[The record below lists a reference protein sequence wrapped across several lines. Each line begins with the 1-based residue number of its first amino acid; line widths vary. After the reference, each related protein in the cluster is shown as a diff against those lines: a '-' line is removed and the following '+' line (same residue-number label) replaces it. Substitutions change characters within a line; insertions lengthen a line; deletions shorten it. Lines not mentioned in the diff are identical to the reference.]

1 MPDHERRAHIE
12 LDVNAGHERA
22 VKAPDDDTPFRIVV
36 LGDFSGDKSRSRAA
50 PQAPLANRRPIPIDR
65 DTVDE
70 VIAHLAPEIVL
81 ERASG
86 EAVIVPIASIDDF
99 HPDHLYESL
108 TLFTSLKAMRAR
120 LANPA
125 TFADAARELT
135 YTRADDAFAE
145 TDARTESAPAAPRP
159 GHVLDAILGEPVT
172 DTEEAGGDALQQLI
186 QRAIAPHLV
195 PAADP
200 RQDALIDQ
208 IDRALA
214 NAMRAVLHHRSFQA
228 LEAAWRSVWSLTRR
242 LETDDHL
249 QIYLLDVSAAELVAD
264 LGKEGSPEQSALWR
278 TIVDG
283 SQGVPWSLLVG
294 AFTFGWDDADLDV
307 LSKLGMIARRA
318 GAPFLAGAAPR
329 LAGAAPF
336 DGSSDASQWSTRGIP
351 AWESLRA
358 SPEAAYIGLAA
369 PRFLARLPYGVGGD
383 ECDRIVFEE
392 VGPPYDHREFLWAN
406 AAFACAVLLAQSFS
420 AAGWRMRPGSR
431 RELTGLPYV
440 LLRTNGSVE
449 AKPCAEVL
457 LTERSSN
464 RMLECGIMPLAS
476 LKDQDAAL
484 LVRFQSIAKPT
495 TALAGRW
502 QAVGA

>member
-1 MPDHERRAHIE
+1 
-12 LDVNAGHERA
+12 
-22 VKAPDDDTPFRIVV
+22 
-36 LGDFSGDKSRSRAA
+36 
-50 PQAPLANRRPIPIDR
+50 
-65 DTVDE
+65 
-70 VIAHLAPEIVL
+70 
-81 ERASG
+81 
-86 EAVIVPIASIDDF
+86 
-99 HPDHLYESL
+99 
-108 TLFTSLKAMRAR
+108 
-120 LANPA
+120 
-125 TFADAARELT
+125 
-135 YTRADDAFAE
+135 AE

-208 IDRALA
+208 IDRAIA

-392 VGPPYDHREFLWAN
+392 VGPPYDHRE
-406 AAFACAVLLAQSFS
+406 
-420 AAGWRMRPGSR
+420 
-431 RELTGLPYV
+431 
-440 LLRTNGSVE
+440 
-449 AKPCAEVL
+449 
-457 LTERSSN
+457 
-464 RMLECGIMPLAS
+464 
-476 LKDQDAAL
+476 
-484 LVRFQSIAKPT
+484 
-495 TALAGRW
+495 
-502 QAVGA
+502 

>member
-1 MPDHERRAHIE
+1 MPDHERRAQIE
-12 LDVNAGHERA
+12 LDVNAGRERA
-22 VKAPDDDTPFRIVV
+22 VKAPDDDTPFRILV
-36 LGDFSGDKSRSRAA
+36 LGDFSGDRSPKRA
-50 PQAPLANRRPIPIDR
+50 PPRPPLAGRRPIPIDR
-65 DTVDE
+65 DTVDN
-70 VIAHLAPEIVL
+70 VIAQLAPRIVL
-81 ERASG
+81 ERGSG
-86 EAVIVPIASIDDF
+86 DDVLIPIASIDDF
-99 HPDHLYESL
+99 HPDHLYDSL
-108 TLFTSLKAMRAR
+108 PLFASLKAMRAR

-135 YTRADDAFAE
+135 YTRTDDAFA
-145 TDARTESAPAAPRP
+145 DAAAQNASAPARPKP

-172 DTEEAGGDALQQLI
+172 GDPEPGGDALQALI

-200 RQDALIDQ
+200 RQDALIAQ
-208 IDRALA
+208 ADRAIA

-249 QIYLLDVSAAELVAD
+249 QIYVLDVSAAELVAD
-264 LGKEGSPEQSALWR
+264 VGKEGSPERSALWR

-283 SQGVPWSLLVG
+283 SVGAPWSLLVG
-294 AFTFGWDDADLDV
+294 AFTFGWDDADLLV
-307 LSKLGMIARRA
+307 LSKVGLIARRA

-329 LAGAAPF
+329 LAGADRF
-336 DGSSDASQWSTRGIP
+336 DGTSDASQWSTRSIA

-358 SPEAAYIGLAA
+358 SPEAAYVGLAA
-369 PRFLARLPYGVGGD
+369 PRFLARLPYGAGGD
-383 ECDRIVFEE
+383 ECDRVNFEE
-392 VGPPYDHREFLWAN
+392 LGQPSDHSDFLWSN
-406 AAFACAVLLAQSFS
+406 AAFACAALLAQSFS

-431 RELTGLPYV
+431 RELTGLPYA
-440 LLRTNGSVE
+440 LLRNNGSVE

-464 RMLECGIMPLAS
+464 RILECGIMPLAS

-484 LVRFQSIAKPT
+484 LVRFQSIAQPT

-502 QAVGA
+502 QAVRA

>member
-1 MPDHERRAHIE
+1 MSDHERSAHIE

-22 VKAPDDDTPFRIVV
+22 VKAPDDDTPFRILV
-36 LGDFSGDKSRSRAA
+36 LGDFSGDKSRNRATTT
-50 PQAPLANRRPIPIDR
+50 PLLAGRRPIPVDR
-65 DTVDE
+65 DTVDD
-70 VIAHLAPEIVL
+70 VIGHLAPRVVL

-86 EAVIVPIASIDDF
+86 DDVVVRIASIDDF
-99 HPDHLYESL
+99 HPDHLYDSL
-108 TLFTSLKAMRAR
+108 PLFASLKAMRAR
-120 LANPA
+120 LVNPA

-135 YTRADDAFAE
+135 YTRADDAFA
-145 TDARTESAPAAPRP
+145 DLSAHSESASPTPRP
-159 GHVLDAILGEPVT
+159 GHVLDAILGEPIG
-172 DTEEAGGDALQQLI
+172 DDREPGGDALQALI

-200 RQDALIDQ
+200 RQDAMIAQ
-208 IDRALA
+208 VDRAIA

-228 LEAAWRSVWSLTRR
+228 MEAAWRSVWSLARR

-249 QIYLLDVSAAELVAD
+249 QIHVLDVSAAELVAD
-264 LGKEGSPEQSALWR
+264 LGKDDALERSALWR

-283 SQGVPWSLLVG
+283 SQGAPWSLLVG
-294 AFTFGWDDADLDV
+294 AFTFGWDDADLEI
-307 LSKLGMIARRA
+307 LSKLGQIARRA

-329 LAGAAPF
+329 LAGAQAF
-336 DGSSDASQWSTRGIP
+336 DPTSDASQWSTRGIP

-358 SPEAAYIGLAA
+358 SPEAAYLGLAA
-369 PRFLARLPYGVGGD
+369 PRFLARLPYGAGGE
-383 ECDRIVFEE
+383 ECDRLEFEE
-392 VGPPYDHREFLWAN
+392 LGPPYDHADFLWAN

-440 LLRTNGSVE
+440 VLRTNGSVE
-449 AKPCAEVL
+449 AKPCAEAL

-464 RMLECGIMPLAS
+464 RMMECGVMPLAS

-484 LVRFQSIAKPT
+484 LVRFQSIAQPT

-502 QAVGA
+502 QSGRA